1 MPPLCRDVA
10 RNGSSR
16 IQDWFLNSQQAQLR
30 GGAAGVFLFLLTLG
44 SAGSAAFAQTSLT
57 PTLAFGIDAI
67 GNKSTAKTATF
78 KNTQTV
84 PLTIT
89 SIEVSGGTA
98 PSDYAVSGNC
108 PLKPS
113 TLGAG
118 QSCSIT
124 VVFTPSIAGSR
135 TTTLTVA
142 DNASN
147 SPQESVV
154 MGTGVAPVTLLPVE
168 LSFGSVAEG
177 IKSGAQTVVL
187 TNVQLV
193 PLKISD
199 IAISGTAA
207 SDFAAGGN
215 CPISPNTLGVGLSCN
230 ITVTF
235 TPSAV
240 GSLSAS
246 LTIADNASGSPQAV
260 ALMGNAI
267 APVIA
272 VPSSQTFSSRTVG
285 TTSGPQP
292 VTITNHLST
301 ELVFS
306 SIAASGDFAISSNS
320 CGAGIGAGV
329 ACTLAITF
337 TPTGNGQRSGTIT
350 INDNAFGSPSVI
362 ALSGTGNDSNL
373 NSITVTPTTGSVA
386 AGGEQ
391 QFVATGHLTNGSLQV
406 LTPYV
411 TWNSS
416 QTSIA
421 TITTGGLATGIGAGI
436 SSITAN
442 FGSISGSTT
451 LTVAEAKS
459 IAVTPG
465 TASIAPGSTQK
476 FTATGSST
484 SAGVDWSAS
493 CGSEGECGTFNPTHT
508 ASGGSTTYTAPSSA
522 PFGNAVTALA
532 VSSSDQSTSAS
543 ANLAITSHISV
554 IAIDAGIPLNSTTQA
569 ILPFVDGV
577 TISVNWAGQNAYT
590 DTTTCT
596 TAPCT
601 PTFDFS
607 GYDTAIAGYTSATCG
622 ASLRGKGSPCIVN
635 LAFPPVTALMS
646 YNSGTPTWVFSQAW
660 ADTVGSAVQDTA
672 FCSNYPQDTSADP
685 LPPAAGIANINTK
698 NCGANGS
705 TQCTEATV
713 ATGVPAIW
721 EKPYVTAINDWHQA
735 IIQHYANTSYAAYLR
750 LGVSIS
756 GEAAVT
762 CSTINGVAGT
772 GFESLT
778 SPASAVGLKAAWTG
792 AAVNQIAFNAAQRA
806 KLDPEPTWQLMNT
819 TNMGQDLEDINGNNG
834 IDPSWA
840 IAEADAVLAHQPYAI
855 GSEGL
860 QNGQMGSDLNN
871 VANTFCTGP
880 DCCSDD
886 WCNVHTLVQGKV
898 PAVELQEC
906 NLSNLAGGT
915 TNCLDCIMAGTCTN
929 DSQTLSQVL
938 VLSAQEGTT
947 AQELYLGELQCAFTQ
962 ASYVSTAPSCTPAV
976 STAYAAAIEALATG
990 Q

>member
-1 MPPLCRDVA
+1 MPPFRHDLYKTRSLRIHNRIVA
-10 RNGSSR
+10 AQCTQPLGRAAR
-16 IQDWFLNSQQAQLR
+16 I
-30 GGAAGVFLFLLTLG
+30 LFSLLIF
-44 SAGSAAFAQTSLT
+44 SSAAFAQTSLT
-57 PTLAFGIDAI
+57 PSLAFGVNAL
-67 GNKSTAKTATF
+67 GNKTASKTATL

-89 SIEVSGGTA
+89 GIAISGGTA
-98 PSDYAVSGNC
+98 PSDYAESGNC
-108 PLKPS
+108 PMSPN

-124 VVFTPSIAGSR
+124 VVFTPSIIGSC
-135 TTTLTVA
+135 TATLKVT
-142 DNASN
+142 DSASN
-147 SPQESVV
+147 SPQSAALT
-154 MGTGVAPVTLLPVE
+154 GTGVAPVTLLPIE
-168 LSFGSVAEG
+168 LSFGTVPEG
-177 IKSGAQTVVL
+177 TTSATQTVVL
-187 TNVQLV
+187 TNAQLV

-199 IAISGTAA
+199 IGFSGTYA

-240 GSLSAS
+240 GSLAAS
-246 LTIADNASGSPQAV
+246 LTIADNASGSPPTV

-267 APVIA
+267 APVVA
-272 VPSSQTFSSRTVG
+272 VPTSQTFTTRTVG
-285 TTSGPQP
+285 TTSGAKTL
-292 VTITNHLST
+292 TITNHLNT

-306 SIAASGDFAISSNS
+306 SIAASGDFAIASNT
-320 CGAGIGAGV
+320 CGSGIAAGLKCTVGV
-329 ACTLAITF
+329 TF
-337 TPTGNGQRSGTIT
+337 TPTGVGQRSGTVT
-350 INDNAFGSPSVI
+350 INDDAFGSPIVI
-362 ALSGTGNDSNL
+362 ALSGTGNDTNL
-373 NSITVTPTTGSVA
+373 NAITVTPATTSIA
-386 AGGEQ
+386 AGAEL
-391 QFVATGHLTNGSLQV
+391 QFVATGHLTNGSLQT
-406 LTPYV
+406 LTPFV
-411 TWNSS
+411 TWSS
-416 QTSIA
+416 TQTTVA
-421 TITTGGLATGIGAGI
+421 TTTAGGLATGVGAG
-436 SSITAN
+436 STSITAAL
-442 FGSISGSTT
+442 GSISGSTT
-451 LTVAEAKS
+451 LTVAEPKS
-459 IAVTPG
+459 IAVTPT

-476 FTATGSST
+476 LTATGSST
-484 SAGVDWSAS
+484 SAGVDWSAT
-493 CGSEGECGTFNPTHT
+493 CGSEGACGTFNPTHT
-508 ASGGSTTYTAPSSA
+508 ASGASTMYTAPASA
-522 PFGNAVTALA
+522 PYGNTVTAMA
-532 VSSSDQSTSAS
+532 VSSSDQTTTASAS
-543 ANLAITSHISV
+543 LAITSNISV
-554 IAIDAGIPLNSTTQA
+554 IAIDPGIPINATTQA

-635 LAFPPVTALMS
+635 LTFPPVTALMS
-646 YNSGTPTWVFSQAW
+646 YNSGTPAWVFSQAW
-660 ADTVGSAVQDTA
+660 ADTVGSPVQDTA

-698 NCGANGS
+698 NCGGNGA

-721 EKPYVTAINDWHQA
+721 EKPYATAINDWHQA
-735 IIQHYANTSYAAYLR
+735 IIQHYANIAYAAYLR

-792 AAVNQIAFNAAQRA
+792 AAVNQIAFNATQRA
-806 KLDPEPTWQLMNT
+806 VLNPEPTWQLMNT

-840 IAEADAVLAHQPYAI
+840 TAEADAVLAHQPYAI
-855 GSEGL
+855 GAEGL

-871 VANTFCTGP
+871 VANTVCTGP

-915 TNCLDCIMAGTCTN
+915 TNCLDCLMAGTCTD

-938 VLSAQEGTT
+938 ALAAQHGTT
-947 AQELYLGELQCAFTQ
+947 ALELYLGELQCAFTQ